1 MSGGDAQRLRRTE
14 HERERAL
21 LSLRAA
27 VISQVGRRRGDA
39 GLVGVEEAVDEAL
52 AQLVAAGQHLVG
64 DLDDVHDL
72 WAGWAQRRLI
82 DEQRSAAA
90 RYHDPVDVG
99 DHAQAL
105 TVSVSGDITQPTDEG
120 RALWRIREILSVLH
134 GDQRRWAEAWYD
146 EVLAGSLPAGS
157 QPRGLQAAFGWS
169 PSKTK
174 SVSQRGRRKIAAF
187 LEDRASGVI
196 CAERRSLIDAFIV
209 TSIPQWRG
217 TASRLDDDQYAAV
230 LFHVAGCEDCWATW
244 HARRRSL
251 RARSH
256 SILLLPVDAL
266 AGVAVGAHSAS
277 QAMLARVGLGSAGA
291 AAVSSGTAI
300 GTKTAAVCASVVC
313 AAAATAGGELAGV
326 LPPLRERPIPT
337 RENSARKPAK
347 VVAAPQRTARASEL
361 RRVAA
366 TRPSPVRSAATLAAS
381 SRSDPAKRTSTIKA
395 PVTPGDLPLAS
406 APRSPTSS
414 TPTRLTRAS
423 TRSTPRE
430 PLTALPGSSPTP
442 APAPATAAG
451 RTGGCVPGSL
461 GC

>member
-1 MSGGDAQRLRRTE
+1 
-14 HERERAL
+14 
-21 LSLRAA
+21 
-27 VISQVGRRRGDA
+27 
-39 GLVGVEEAVDEAL
+39 
-52 AQLVAAGQHLVG
+52 
-64 DLDDVHDL
+64 
-72 WAGWAQRRLI
+72 
-82 DEQRSAAA
+82 
-90 RYHDPVDVG
+90 
-99 DHAQAL
+99 
-105 TVSVSGDITQPTDEG
+105 
-120 RALWRIREILSVLH
+120 
-134 GDQRRWAEAWYD
+134 
-146 EVLAGSLPAGS
+146 
-157 QPRGLQAAFGWS
+157 
-169 PSKTK
+169 
-174 SVSQRGRRKIAAF
+174 
-187 LEDRASGVI
+187 
-196 CAERRSLIDAFIV
+196 V

-256 SILLLPVDAL
+256 SILLLPVDALAGVAHALGERL

-395 PVTPGDLPLAS
+395 PVTPGDLPPAS
-406 APRSPTSS
+406 APRSLTSS

-423 TRSTPRE
+423 TPSTPRE
-430 PLTALPGSSPTP
+430 PLAALPGSSPTP